1 MVNKARL
8 ITEEHGVNAQGEEL
22 VVVSLLDFLLSL
34 LFLLGIVHVK
44 QVAQALIVIEGAAH
58 IAMLFS
64 YDFTLVLAKLGAFF
78 DIFQGKETP
87 HGMRT
92 LLYSLNLQ
100 LVLFLFGFGNQI
112 VVAAVFITAAHGVA
126 LVKVKNF
133 VRMTRGPRLKSSILT
148 VFWISADIIGR
159 IYEILVPFVA
169 NAYFCVLAA
178 VFTCAV
184 SSSLYLLLVFLD
196 VFIGSE
202 VFSNVLKD

>member
-1 MVNKARL
+1 M
-8 ITEEHGVNAQGEEL
+8 
-22 VVVSLLDFLLSL
+22 
-34 LFLLGIVHVK
+34 
-44 QVAQALIVIEGAAH
+44 
-58 IAMLFS
+58 
-64 YDFTLVLAKLGAFF
+64 
-78 DIFQGKETP
+78 
-87 HGMRT
+87 
-92 LLYSLNLQ
+92 
-100 LVLFLFGFGNQI
+100 
-112 VVAAVFITAAHGVA
+112 A

-148 VFWISADIIGR
+148 VFWISAYIIGR

-184 SSSLYLLLVFLD
+184 SSSLYLLFVFLD